1 MPRIMI
7 FSTSLQ
13 STRLPQASYS
23 SHLKVN
29 GSFCAP
35 SYTTTLVK
43 GNWEDNSY
51 TQRVGS
57 GFAAQNGQIFSL
69 PRSRLINF
77 VKLSPYSDLW
87 LSVLLLFHCYSK
99 KSTFQTSLW
108 KLSAFG
114 TTGSTFPG
122 AYLLFEDSVGH
133 LIKELLWNRVTR

>member
-87 LSVLLLFHCYSK
+87 LKCFVAFPLLQKKIYISNILMKIICIWNNWFHFSWCI
-99 KSTFQTSLW
+99 F
-108 KLSAFG
+108 AF
-114 TTGSTFPG
+114 
-122 AYLLFEDSVGH
+122 
-133 LIKELLWNRVTR
+133 